1 MSRIHRL
8 PRLAIELAVLLML
21 CWLGSR
27 IAAWLGWPI
36 PGGVIGMGLL
46 LLAFAS
52 KRVTPASLQ
61 SGSGLLLA
69 EMLLFCI
76 PPLMSVLDHG
86 ALLQHKGWQLGLMIA
101 ISTLLVMLATGL
113 TVDLLCR
120 RSMRHEA

>member
-1 MSRIHRL
+1 MIPIHRL
-8 PRLAIELAVLLML
+8 LRLAVELAALLTL
-21 CWLGSR
+21 WWLGNS
-27 IAAWLGWPI
+27 IVAWLGWPI

-46 LLAFAS
+46 LLLFAS
-52 KRVTPASLQ
+52 KQVAPASLQ
-61 SGSGLLLA
+61 LGSGLLLA

-101 ISTLLVMLATGL
+101 ISTMLVMVATGL

-120 RSMRHEA
+120 RSMRHDA